1 MNYNAKKI
9 LTELVDKYDRSVMS
23 KQGSNRKIQQ
33 KFNITK
39 NTLPKYFSTNGF
51 SFREQLNVD
60 LMTYQENGWVELD
73 YDDDVESI
81 YSVTLN
87 TDKIEEINRFLDRK
101 SRNDKEKEL
110 LNLFED
116 YQESNIQ
123 LYVKDIIS
131 RINNYESYLSLVLDT
146 IEENQ
151 DLLVALNEILK
162 LNHEEME
169 RVFSV
174 RVLKDSKKF
183 QKIKS
188 KIVHILK
195 QYYNAQGE
203 DDEIL
208 ADYNIIKN
216 PSSISLKGKGIIS
229 INESNI
235 NLEDFGKEFILST
248 YNIPSLK
255 IIDLPI
261 KRVITVENLTS
272 FYTIELEDTLF
283 IYLGGYHNHSR
294 RKLLK
299 LIYEYDSN
307 LEYYHFGDIDAGGIY
322 IFEHLKNKTE
332 IPFKPYMMDINTIK
346 EYEAQTISLTNN
358 DVQRLKKIDSPQFK
372 DLIRFM
378 IDSNCKLEQEN
389 ISEYLRL

>member
-9 LTELVDKYDRSVMS
+9 LQELVDKYDRSVIS

-39 NTLPKYFSTNGF
+39 NVLPKYFSTSGF
-51 SFREQLNVD
+51 TFKEQLNID
-60 LMTYQENGWVELD
+60 LMTYQENGWVKLD
-73 YDDDVESI
+73 YDEDVESI

-87 TDKIEEINRFLDRK
+87 TDKIEAINKFLNRK
-101 SRNDKEKEL
+101 SRYEKEKEL
-110 LNLFED
+110 LNLFEN

-123 LYVKDIIS
+123 VYANDIIS

-151 DLLVALNEILK
+151 DLLVALNEILN

-174 RVLKDSKKF
+174 RVFKDSKKF

-188 KIVHILK
+188 KIIYILK

-229 INESNI
+229 INESKINI
-235 NLEDFGKEFILST
+235 EDFGKEFVLST
-248 YNIPSLK
+248 ANISLLK

-261 KRVITVENLTS
+261 KRVITVENLTT

-294 RKLLK
+294 RELLR
-299 LIYEYDSN
+299 LIYDFDSN

-322 IFEHLKNKTE
+322 IFEHLRNKTE
-332 IPFKPYMMDINTIK
+332 IPFKPYMMDVNTIE
-346 EYEAQTISLTNN
+346 EYKSQTISLTNN
-358 DVQRLKKIDSPQFK
+358 DIQRLKKIDSLQFETV
-372 DLIRFM
+372 IRYM
-378 IDSNCKLEQEN
+378 LDNNCKLEQEN
-389 ISEYLRL
+389 ISKYSQL